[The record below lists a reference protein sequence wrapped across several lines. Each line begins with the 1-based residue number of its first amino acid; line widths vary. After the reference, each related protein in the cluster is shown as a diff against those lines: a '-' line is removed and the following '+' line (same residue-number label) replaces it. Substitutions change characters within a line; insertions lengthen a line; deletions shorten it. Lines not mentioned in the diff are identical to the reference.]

1 MHYLHKMQKGA
12 TFAKMD
18 AIVTYVDGK
27 DPLWQEDYRRAVGP
41 AMLDKRFRDWGTLR
55 FHFRG
60 LAAYMPFIERIH
72 LVVARESQV
81 PEWVNRSTV
90 NVVLH
95 AEIMPAEKLPTF
107 NSSMIE
113 MFLHRI
119 PGLSEKFLYFND
131 DMFTLGTCSEE
142 DFFPDGNPAMGFS
155 RGLLYFG
162 DFRYLVH
169 HSDSLA
175 RKALGMPSSASYIR
189 PQHTASPMLRSLC
202 EEVYAKVEPEIM
214 ASLSPLRTRANY
226 NQYLFLDYMYYK
238 GCAQDRRLSNRHFS
252 LAAHSIDSI
261 CSFVRKPSAKMAC
274 INDVHMT
281 EEKFLACR
289 EKLLAAFADA
299 LPEKCRYEL

>member
-1 MHYLHKMQKGA
+1 M
-12 TFAKMD
+12 
-18 AIVTYVDGK
+18 TYVDGR
-27 DPLWQEDYRRAVGP
+27 DPLWQEDYRKAVGP
-41 AMLDKRFRDWGTLR
+41 EMLDKRFRDWGTLR
-55 FHFRG
+55 YHFRG
-60 LAAYMPFIERIH
+60 LAEYMPFIDRIH

-81 PEWVNRSTV
+81 PDWVNHAAV

-95 AEIMPAEKLPTF
+95 SDIMPADKLPAF

-119 PGLSEKFLYFND
+119 PCLSERFLYFND
-131 DMFTLGTCSEE
+131 DMYTLQPCSEE
-142 DFFPDGNPAMGFS
+142 DFFPGGKPAMGFA
-155 RGLLYFG
+155 RNYLYFG

-175 RKALGMPSSASYIR
+175 KKALGMPEGLSYVR
-189 PQHTASPMLRSLC
+189 PQHTASPMLKSLC
-202 EEVYAKVEPEIM
+202 DEVYAKVEPEIM

-226 NQYLFLDYMYYK
+226 NQYLFLDYMFYK
-238 GCAQDRRLSNRHFS
+238 GCAVNRRLSNRHFS

-274 INDVHMT
+274 INDVHMS

-289 EKLLAAFADA
+289 EKLLAAFREA
-299 LPEKCRYEL
+299 LPDKCRFEL